1 MLFETCRSRKWL
13 ALAVMTL
20 CAATHAGAK
29 DLDCPAFPQ
38 PDAKVE
44 WVAQYMV
51 YNGVPMSVKRFD
63 SSRSVAEILAFYRQ
77 LWAGV
82 GPLAPVEND
91 VSQWKTISA
100 KRGKCFFTV
109 QVQAVG
115 TTASTGLL
123 SATQQSDMASITSA
137 DNKLPM
143 MTGSAV
149 INDIE
154 HRDEGK
160 NARTVLLSNTFS
172 PESNASFYRQTMA
185 DQGWKMIS
193 SYQMTTAKGPGITI
207 VMKKGMA
214 EASIV
219 ITRTGSRS
227 TVLATVADNP

>member
-1 MLFETCRSRKWL
+1 MLFDKRTQVKSIVL
-13 ALAVMTL
+13 AASVLF
-20 CAATHAGAK
+20 AASQAGAK
-29 DLDCPAFPQ
+29 EIDCPAFPQ

-44 WVAQYMV
+44 WVAPYMV

-77 LWAGV
+77 AWAGV
-82 GPLAPVEND
+82 GPAAPVEND
-91 VSQWKTISA
+91 VAQWKTISA

-109 QVQAVG
+109 QVQAAG
-115 TTASTGLL
+115 TTGSTGLL
-123 SATQQSDMASITSA
+123 SATQQTDMPSITSS

-154 HRDEGK
+154 HGDTGK

-172 PESNASFYRQTMA
+172 PTSNADFYRQTMA

-207 VMKKGMA
+207 VMKRGMA
-214 EASIV
+214 EANIV
-219 ITRTGSRS
+219 ITRNGSRS
-227 TVLATVADNP
+227 MVLATLADNP